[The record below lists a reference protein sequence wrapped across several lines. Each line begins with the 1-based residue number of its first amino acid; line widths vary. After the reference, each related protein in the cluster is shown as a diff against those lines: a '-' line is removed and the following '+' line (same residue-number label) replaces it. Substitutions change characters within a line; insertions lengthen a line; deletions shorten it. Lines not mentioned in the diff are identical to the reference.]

1 MKKVNK
7 IKIAKNVITIES
19 KSLASI
25 ANKINQSFQKACDI
39 ILTCK
44 GRVITIGLGKSGH
57 IAAKSSAT
65 LSSTGTPSAFI
76 HASEALHGDIG
87 GLKNNDVVLVYSNS
101 GETKEILQLLP
112 IIKLL
117 KVPVISI
124 VGDKKSSLARSSDVA
139 IDCGVS
145 SEACPLN
152 LTPTSSVITAI
163 GISDALAITLLE
175 CRGFTSRDFAKSHPH
190 GSIGK
195 RLLKKVSDIMFTKKL
210 PLTNHNNK
218 LIKSIEVMSKY
229 NHGVVIAM
237 NEKRNIVGIF
247 TDGDLR
253 RTLKKNPNISNIL
266 LKNVMTK
273 KFIKVTDDI
282 LAVEALSIMEKNEI
296 TSLIAVDRNK
306 SLSGLL
312 TLNLLLKKGID

>member
-1 MKKVNK
+1 MRKINK
-7 IKIAKNVITIES
+7 IKIAKNVIKIES

-25 ANKINQSFQKACDI
+25 ANKIGQSFQEACDI
-39 ILTCK
+39 ILKCK
-44 GRVITIGLGKSGH
+44 GRVVTIGLGKSGH

-65 LSSTGTPSAFI
+65 LSSTGTPSTFI
-76 HASEALHGDIG
+76 HAGEALHGDIG
-87 GLKNNDVVLVYSNS
+87 GLKNEDVVLIYSNS
-101 GETKEILQLLP
+101 GETREILQLLP

-117 KVPVISI
+117 KINIISV
-124 VGDKKSSLARSSDVA
+124 VGDKESSLAKSSDIV
-139 IDCGVS
+139 IDCGVP

-175 CRGFTSRDFAKSHPH
+175 CRGFTSKDFAKSHPH

-195 RLLKKVSDIMFTKKL
+195 RLLKKVSDVMFTKKL
-210 PLTNHNNK
+210 PLTNYNNK
-218 LIKSIEVMSKY
+218 LMKSIEVMSKY
-229 NHGVVIAM
+229 NHGVVIAIDDRK
-237 NEKRNIVGIF
+237 NVVGIF

-266 LKNVMTK
+266 LKTVMTK

-282 LAVEALSIMEKNEI
+282 LAAEALNIMEKNEI
-296 TSLIAVDRNK
+296 TSLIVVEK
-306 SLSGLL
+306 
-312 TLNLLLKKGID
+312 NLFLDY